1 VLSSSKSDV
10 DRYLKKA
17 DITKIFFKDLNGR
30 TRSLSVNPSD
40 IDGIIEKGVGI
51 DGSSIAGIATVDNSD
66 RILKPVPASFKIVPF
81 MDKTVGFF
89 VGKLYDQDGS
99 RSAVDPRAVLENIIN
114 VAENNYGM
122 KFVFGPEHEFFL
134 LKKDEFSPDIHTD
147 KLDYFGSGPS
157 DTGEVVRHEIVK
169 ILEKCGITFEKTHH
183 EVTSSQHEINLEP
196 GDPLSIADRTVLF
209 EYVTKEVAAEC
220 GMYATFMSKPFTG
233 FNRNAFHIHA
243 SFTDENGN
251 NLCYDKNG
259 EFGLSE
265 KMRNFVGGIIKYA
278 RESSIIFASTLNSY
292 KAYVM
297 NREAPIVRG
306 WGVRNRSSMV
316 RIPYS
321 ADPKATRFELRCAD
335 ATGNVYLKFAT
346 LIAMGLR
353 GIDEKLDP
361 GKPDMGN
368 TYQKNYIPKVLDK
381 RFLPRDFYEALMESE
396 KSKFLK
402 EVLGEDLFNNYLR
415 LKMADWED
423 HRTTITNIEHKKY
436 LSI

>member
-89 VGKLYDQDGS
+89 VGKLYDHDGS

>member
-1 VLSSSKSDV
+1 MLSSSKSDV

>member
-353 GIDEKLDP
+353 GPDEKLDP

>member
-1 VLSSSKSDV
+1 MLSSSKADI

-30 TRSLSVNPSD
+30 TKSLSVNPSD
-40 IDGIIEKGVGI
+40 IDKILENGVGI

-66 RILKPVPASFKIVPF
+66 RILKPVAESFKIVPF
-81 MDKTVGFF
+81 TDKKVAFF
-89 VGKLYDQDGS
+89 TGKLFDQDGS
-99 RSAVDPRAVLENIIN
+99 RSSVDPRAVLEKMIET
-114 VAENNYGM
+114 AAKNYGM
-122 KFVFGPEHEFFL
+122 KFTFGPEHEFFL
-134 LKKDEFSPDIHTD
+134 LKRDEFSNDIHTD

-157 DTGEVVRHEIVK
+157 DSGEIVRHEIVNV
-169 ILEKCGITFEKTHH
+169 LEKCGIKFEKTHH

-196 GDPLSIADRTVLF
+196 GEPLSIADRTVLF
-209 EYVTKEVAAEC
+209 EYVTKEIAAEC

-243 SFTDENGN
+243 SFSDTENN
-251 NLCYDKNG
+251 NLCYAADD
-259 EFGLSE
+259 EYGLSD
-265 KMRNFVGGIIKYA
+265 KMKNFIGGIIKYA

-306 WGVRNRSSMV
+306 WGLRNRSSMV

-321 ADPKATRFELRCAD
+321 AEPAATRFELRCAD

-353 GIDEKLDP
+353 GIDERLDP

-368 TYQKNYIPKVLDK
+368 TYKKNYTPKVLDR

-402 EVLGEDLFNNYLR
+402 EVLGEDLFNNYII
-415 LKMADWED
+415 LKLADWED

>member
-89 VGKLYDQDGS
+89 VGKLYDHDGS

-265 KMRNFVGGIIKYA
+265 KMRNFLGGIIKYA

>member
-1 VLSSSKSDV
+1 MLNSSKADI
-10 DRYLKKA
+10 DRNLKKA

-30 TRSLSVNPSD
+30 TKSLSVNPAD
-40 IDGIIEKGVGI
+40 MDKILEEGVGI

-66 RILKPVPASFKIVPF
+66 RILKPVVESFKILPF
-81 MDKTVGFF
+81 TDKKVGFF
-89 VGKLYDQDGS
+89 AGKLYEQGGS
-99 RSAVDPRAVLENIIN
+99 RSSVDPRAILENMIDT
-114 VAENNYGM
+114 AEKNYGM
-122 KFVFGPEHEFFL
+122 RFTFGPEHEFFL
-134 LKKDEFSPDIHTD
+134 LKQDEFSQDMHTD

-157 DTGEVVRHEIVK
+157 DSGEIVRNE
-169 ILEKCGITFEKTHH
+169 IVNLLEKCGIKFEKTHH
-183 EVTSSQHEINLEP
+183 EVTSSQHEVNLEP
-196 GDPLSIADRTVLF
+196 GDPLSIADRTILF
-209 EYVTKEVAAEC
+209 EYVTKEVAAKC

-243 SFTDENGN
+243 SFSDKNGN
-251 NLCYDKNG
+251 NLCYDKDG
-259 EFGLSE
+259 EYGLSE
-265 KMRNFVGGIIKYA
+265 KMKNFIGGIIKYA

-306 WGVRNRSSMV
+306 WGLRNRSSMV
-316 RIPYS
+316 RIPYA
-321 ADPKATRFELRCAD
+321 ADPEATRFELRCSD

-361 GKPDMGN
+361 GKPDMGS
-368 TYQKNYIPKVLDK
+368 TYKTNYAPKVLDK

-402 EVLGEDLFNNYLR
+402 EVLGNDLFNNYVR
-415 LKMADWED
+415 LKIADWED
-423 HRTTITNIEHKKY
+423 HRTTITNIEIKKY
-436 LSI
+436 LPI

>member
-1 VLSSSKSDV
+1 MLSSSKSDV

-89 VGKLYDQDGS
+89 VGKLYDHDGS

-265 KMRNFVGGIIKYA
+265 KMRNFLGGIIKYA

>member
-1 VLSSSKSDV
+1 MLSSSKSDV

-89 VGKLYDQDGS
+89 VGKLYDHDGS